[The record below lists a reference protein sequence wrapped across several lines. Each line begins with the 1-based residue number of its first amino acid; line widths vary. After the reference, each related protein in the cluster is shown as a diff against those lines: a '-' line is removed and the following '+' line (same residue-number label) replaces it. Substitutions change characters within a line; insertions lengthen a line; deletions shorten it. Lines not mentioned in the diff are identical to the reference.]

1 MRKLTLGSVG
11 VLALGG
17 LLLFVTDDSFDR
29 TVPTRV
35 PSGLKPGGN
44 IQ

>member
-1 MRKLTLGSVG
+1 VIR
-11 VLALGG
+11 AEPG
-17 LLLFVTDDSFDR
+17 LIAFLESLTDDSFDR
-29 TVPTRV
+29 TVPAKV